1 MTALELNA
9 QIWRDILETEMHV
22 DVLSAYG
29 HYNDK

>member
-9 QIWRDILETEMHV
+9 QIWRDILETEMYV